1 MPRRA
6 GIRPALA
13 LFAIFSCAH
22 LFVGTASGQ
31 QPAPPSGCDDLNAF
45 LKRMEA
51 NVRANEPLAARYTY
65 DETRATKCYNHKG
78 KQTHQNSEKFVSVI
92 VGGLDYNRVVE
103 RNGVPVPENRQI
115 AEQKR
120 QDAIS
125 ELGKSYD
132 FVFEMVGLNPRDY
145 IYSDLPVSYLDSL
158 FDNRVIGRE
167 MINGRDNLVVES
179 TPKANASPGSDRA
192 KTALD
197 WKETTW
203 IDIEDAMPTRFDIE
217 LLNNKNYLLS
227 GSTGR
232 SEFTRLRV
240 TRPGDS
246 QLPPVVWLI
255 HGKSG
260 HFSYKILWSTN
271 SSVTQ
276 IDCYNYKRLQSDA
289 HVIDDSMRKVSPP
302 GKQP

>member
-1 MPRRA
+1 MPCRA
-6 GIRPALA
+6 RIRPALA
-13 LFAIFSCAH
+13 LFAIISCAH
-22 LFVGTASGQ
+22 FLVGMVSGQ
-31 QPAPPSGCDDLNAF
+31 QQPPLSGSENLDAF

-51 NVRANEPLAARYTY
+51 NVRANDPLAARYTY
-65 DETRATKCYNHKG
+65 DETRETKCYNHKG

-92 VGGLDYNRVVE
+92 IGGLDYNRVVE

-132 FVFEMVGLNPRDY
+132 FVFELIGLNPRDY

-158 FDNRVIGRE
+158 FDNHVIRHE
-167 MINGRDNLVVES
+167 LINGRDNLVVES
-179 TPKANASPGSDRA
+179 TPKANANPSSDRA

-203 IDIEDAMPTRFDIE
+203 IDIEDAMPTRYDIE
-217 LLNNKNYLLS
+217 LLNSKKYLLS

-232 SEFTRLRV
+232 NEFTRLPV

-246 QLPPVVWLI
+246 RLPPVVWLI
-255 HGKSG
+255 HGVRG
-260 HFSYKILWSTN
+260 HYSYKILWSTN

-276 IDCYNYKRLQSDA
+276 IDCYNYKRFQSDA
-289 HVIDDSMRKVSPP
+289 RVLNDSVQESP
-302 GKQP
+302 Q